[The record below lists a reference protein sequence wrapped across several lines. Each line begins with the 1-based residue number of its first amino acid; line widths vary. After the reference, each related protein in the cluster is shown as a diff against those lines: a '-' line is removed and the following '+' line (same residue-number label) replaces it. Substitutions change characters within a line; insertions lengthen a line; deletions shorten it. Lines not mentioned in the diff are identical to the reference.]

1 VGAVTA
7 RTAAAVLAVALLSL
21 TGCAGGPQAGC
32 PAVAYLPTLVV
43 RLAGDWPTAQ
53 QGSLSVT
60 CSTPCTR
67 FQMSGN
73 GQTGHL
79 TGALTGMTTRL
90 QMETMPGSLTITVR
104 GPQGPV
110 TEVRADLTWR
120 RVGGS
125 EECGGPM
132 EAEVT
137 ILAP

>member
-1 VGAVTA
+1 MTA
-7 RTAAAVLAVALLSL
+7 RTAAAVLAFAVLSL
-21 TGCAGGPQAGC
+21 TGCAGGPTVAC

-60 CSTPCTR
+60 CSTRCTR
-67 FQMSGN
+67 FRMSGN

-90 QMETMPGSLTITVR
+90 QTATMPGSLTITVC
-104 GPQGPV
+104 GPRGPV

-125 EECGGPM
+125 AECGGPM

-137 ILAP
+137 IPAP